1 MKSRLVELYTTDSNS
16 RGKFLLDFSTEE
28 FLNLIKDLKI
38 CSGAVDELIPWY
50 KSLEAEENKRQ
61 SALTTLWRK
70 INRKAAEEAQEK
82 YDQIKSTISRLEN
95 ATVLYSYTK
104 LLDIEIEKELKRFTH
119 LSKNDVIVSAALT
132 LSITLSQSIFPIIE
146 ETLEKLKKDAQIVE
160 EIKSSLT

>member
-104 LLDIEIEKELKRFTH
+104 LLDI
-119 LSKNDVIVSAALT
+119 
-132 LSITLSQSIFPIIE
+132 
-146 ETLEKLKKDAQIVE
+146 
-160 EIKSSLT
+160 